1 MQSFLLIAITFL
13 LASYAAADQR
23 FLSAKANLE
32 TMQKN
37 NEAHILV
44 PSRNMQLR
52 LYPQPTACVALVLHG
67 LFQSPKDMQG
77 LINHFYE
84 RGCNVVAPLL
94 KGHWSKD
101 AEAFYKI
108 DFEMWKGQV
117 SEVLSAAQFLGDK
130 IILVGHSTGG
140 LLALEKLIN
149 GPQYNFSEAIL
160 FAPAIKLQT
169 SVSFS
174 SWVGAFFRMD
184 QNRAF
189 SSGVSGSS
197 GGSLAS
203 GNSTGNGKSAAIDE
217 YSLQSRPAIAGVHV
231 QKLIENVFGLS
242 QKDRLRAY
250 SKIRI
255 PLLLISTENDST
267 VQHSEIINLKN
278 ANPNLFKLVAYSKTS
293 SLKHDNIQRSS
304 IDVEINSPK
313 EWVNPHY
320 ENLLKQIDN
329 FVN

>member
-1 MQSFLLIAITFL
+1 MVHVWGS
-13 LASYAAADQR
+13 AS
-23 FLSAKANLE
+23 L
-32 TMQKN
+32 T
-37 NEAHILV
+37 
-44 PSRNMQLR
+44 
-52 LYPQPTACVALVLHG
+52 
-67 LFQSPKDMQG
+67 
-77 LINHFYE
+77 
-84 RGCNVVAPLL
+84 
-94 KGHWSKD
+94 
-101 AEAFYKI
+101 
-108 DFEMWKGQV
+108 
-117 SEVLSAAQFLGDK
+117 
-130 IILVGHSTGG
+130 
-140 LLALEKLIN
+140 
-149 GPQYNFSEAIL
+149 
-160 FAPAIKLQT
+160 
-169 SVSFS
+169 
-174 SWVGAFFRMD
+174 
-184 QNRAF
+184 AF
-189 SSGVSGSS
+189 SSGAS

-203 GNSTGNGKSAAIDE
+203 GNSTGNGKSAAVDE